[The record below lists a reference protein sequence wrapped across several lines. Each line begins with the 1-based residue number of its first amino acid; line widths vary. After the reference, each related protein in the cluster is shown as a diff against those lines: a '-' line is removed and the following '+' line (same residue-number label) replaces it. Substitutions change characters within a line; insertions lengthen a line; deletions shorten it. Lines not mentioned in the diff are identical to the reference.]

1 MGVMVRMPFPGVGK
15 SVFLSQKRDHGNP
28 TGNREVFC
36 TVQPERPC
44 PATSPLKAPRN
55 AKGYGREKAL
65 SAAGK
70 AVGCWM

>member
-15 SVFLSQKRDHGNP
+15 SVFLSQKRDHGDP

-44 PATSPLKAPRN
+44 PATAPRN

-70 AVGCWM
+70 AMGRWM